1 MIRWKRQQYEEIF
14 SEPKSLP
21 PSRARDHRIP
31 LKPGTVPPNV
41 RPYGYA
47 YVQKNE
53 IEKIVKELLESGS
66 IQPSVSAFSSPVLLV
81 KKKRIVV
88 GECA

>member
-47 YVQKNE
+47 YVQKTE
-53 IEKIVKELLESGS
+53 IEKIVKELLDSGS

-81 KKKRIVV
+81 
-88 GECA
+88 